1 MTYQIETIEKGL
13 GISLVGYKH
22 HITLYHD
29 DLKKEMGYNVTAD
42 NFVKRVESWL
52 WDIICDEYGS
62 DSVSYNNALL
72 EHALRE
78 IWCNLRKDFESSPEY
93 SKEKEIELANAA
105 KKQAELDAQF
115 GWKEM
120 NPIFDSVFRANN
132 LWYVSSSWKPN
143 DWGQRKMSA
152 YHDMENYVK
161 THKEE
166 FIPMSDSERKA
177 RAAQLY
183 QEFLKER
190 ANQ

>member
-1 MTYQIETIEKGL
+1 MRTI
-13 GISLVGYKH
+13 
-22 HITLYHD
+22 
-29 DLKKEMGYNVTAD
+29 
-42 NFVKRVESWL
+42 FV
-52 WDIICDEYGS
+52 
-62 DSVSYNNALL
+62 
-72 EHALRE
+72 
-78 IWCNLRKDFESSPEY
+78 NLRNDFVNSPEY

-105 KKQAELDAQF
+105 KRQAEIDAQF

-152 YHDMENYVK
+152 YHDMEKYVK

-190 ANQ
+190 AN